1 MENIKG
7 ELILDEVFL
16 HDELNEIPYILYYDY
31 ENEFF
36 TALNE
41 EGKTRYFKF
50 KKPINDFS
58 EAEREQIM
66 EYNYSSNE
74 RPKELCLDDVF
85 VEGSMVEE
93 FYIKQ

>member
-50 KKPINDFS
+50 KKPINEFS
-58 EAEREQIM
+58 EVEIEQM
-66 EYNYSSNE
+66 MKYNYSLNE
-74 RPKELCLDDVF
+74 RPKDLFLDDIF
-85 VEGSMVEE
+85 VEGSMIEE
-93 FYIKQ
+93 FYIK

>member
-31 ENEFF
+31 ENKFF
-36 TALNE
+36 TAINK

-50 KKPINDFS
+50 KKPINEFS

-74 RPKELCLDDVF
+74 RPKELCLDDIF
-85 VEGSMVEE
+85 VEGSMIEE
-93 FYIKQ
+93 FYIK

>member
-31 ENEFF
+31 ENKFF
-36 TALNE
+36 TVINE

-50 KKPINDFS
+50 KKPINEFS

-85 VEGSMVEE
+85 VEGNMVEE